1 MNINFGLMP
10 PMDVR
15 NERGKRVKGIEK
27 KKAMAKR
34 ALDAMQA
41 WSATLKEAK
50 AA

>member
-10 PMDVR
+10 TMDVR

-27 KKAMAKR
+27 KKAMAAR
-34 ALDAMQA
+34 ALDSMSEWLDSQNQQ
-41 WSATLKEAK
+41 K